1 MSYKSKNLN
10 ITLLAFASLA
20 LISLSQM
27 IARLIMMYLAYDS
40 SNMANFTQ
48 DMPRMLM
55 TGFLYDLRV
64 AAIISGSALLI
75 SLPITAIKPASKLIH
90 KTVICYLSICITII
104 ITVSIANIF
113 YFETFHQPFDI
124 FMFGLFEDDTKSVL
138 SNIWDDYP
146 VIPLATLILVAS
158 IVSWRILNKLSYKKF
173 NSISNTGF
181 IVTILISVTILSL
194 MGRGSVGTF
203 PLRRGNAQVSENAT
217 LNHLTPNAI
226 MALSWAW
233 KDKKTDIQIK
243 PVSHQEGQILLE
255 KLGIESIHATT
266 PYNQY
271 LAENPPHV
279 VVTLLESFGSNMLE
293 FDHEQDNDMLGSL
306 RQHFAQD
313 YVFHRFLPH
322 GNGTAPSL
330 AALFFN
336 SPIQSISHS
345 SAANIKL
352 ETAFS
357 TYKGA
362 GYQVIF
368 ISPGNMMWR
377 NLANYLPV
385 QGVDRVIDQNTLMQH
400 YPEARQHMT
409 DWGLPDEY
417 AYKYAGEILNDAQQP
432 VFIGIL
438 SVTNHPPYRTP
449 DTYKPRPVSQN
460 TGYAQHAEAGK
471 IDHDNLL
478 TTFQYAAN
486 AYGDFVGA
494 IKSSNLAEKTVLA
507 ATGDH
512 QMRRIK
518 AYYPQEAIID
528 RAVPFYLYI
537 PESIKQHS
545 SISYQPL
552 RSGSHKDIMPTVIAH
567 SLSDTTYLALA
578 GRNMLAKE
586 DEPNKNF
593 GYNELAWLQNEQVVS
608 LQKPWTKLEWQN
620 PDNGLLVSNSE
631 HTLTEQQSQHIQAY
645 VELLRWNLAR
655 QVKGYGKDHN

>member
-1 MSYKSKNLN
+1 MYKSRVYA
-10 ITLLAFASLA
+10 TTYATFAILA
-20 LISLSQM
+20 LIAACFFSS
-27 IARLIMMYLAYDS
+27 RLLLLYINYDTANLANS
-40 SNMANFTQ
+40 SH
-48 DMPRMLM
+48 DIPRMLF
-55 TGFLYDLRV
+55 TGLLYDLRV
-64 AAIISGSALLI
+64 AAMTVAPLFLAALLMALNKYTWKI
-75 SLPITAIKPASKLIH
+75 YKWLASSYVVFAAAL
-90 KTVICYLSICITII
+90 L
-104 ITVSIANIF
+104 VSATSGNYF

-124 FMFGLFEDDTKSVL
+124 FMFGLLEDDTKSVL
-138 SNIWDDYP
+138 ANIWDDYP
-146 VIPLATLILVAS
+146 IVFLVTLTIAFTATNWLV
-158 IVSWRILNKLSYKKF
+158 LNKLINKNF
-173 NSISNTGF
+173 NPTSNTTL